1 MKKLIDLIQE
11 ELVKAFTAAEM
22 DPSYARVSVSNRP
35 DLCEYQCNGAMAAAK
50 AYHKAPIQLAEA
62 VVEKVT
68 DHSVIGEIEAVK
80 PGFINLKIN
89 PEFLADYLSKM
100 QNDEDLSV
108 EKAKNP
114 KTIIVD
120 YGGANVA
127 KPLHVGHLRSAI
139 IGESIK
145 RMGRF
150 MGHNM
155 IGDVHLGDWGLQ
167 MGLIITELQERH
179 PRNSIWP
186 VCRYSTRAGR
196 SCPTPTRRCGRLLF
210 LSTAAKRKK
219 PAVPCPA
226 WWTGSRMP
234 P

>member
-100 QNDEDLSV
+100 QITAEQTWQNRF
-108 EKAKNP
+108 
-114 KTIIVD
+114 T
-120 YGGANVA
+120 
-127 KPLHVGHLRSAI
+127 SAI
-139 IGESIK
+139 SVP
-145 RMGRF
+145 RSSARASSVW
-150 MGHNM
+150 
-155 IGDVHLGDWGLQ
+155 DASWG
-167 MGLIITELQERH
+167 T
-179 PRNSIWP
+179 
-186 VCRYSTRAGR
+186 T
-196 SCPTPTRRCGRLLF
+196 
-210 LSTAAKRKK
+210 
-219 PAVPCPA
+219 
-226 WWTGSRMP
+226 
-234 P
+234 

>member
-50 AYHKAPIQLAEA
+50 TYKKKPIDIANG
-62 VVEKVT
+62 VVEQLIDSEVFEEVT
-68 DHSVIGEIEAVK
+68 EIEAVK

-127 KPLHVGHLRSAI
+127 KPLHVGNLRSEI
-139 IGESIK
+139 IGESVM
-145 RMGRF
+145 R
-150 MGHNM
+150 
-155 IGDVHLGDWGLQ
+155 
-167 MGLIITELQERH
+167 ITR
-179 PRNSIWP
+179 
-186 VCRYSTRAGR
+186 
-196 SCPTPTRRCGRLLF
+196 
-210 LSTAAKRKK
+210 
-219 PAVPCPA
+219 
-226 WWTGSRMP
+226 
-234 P
+234 

>member
-100 QNDEDLSV
+100 QNDEESKKSENHHRRLRRS
-108 EKAKNP
+108 KRG
-114 KTIIVD
+114 KTASRRPSPFRD
-120 YGGANVA
+120 HRREHQAYGT
-127 KPLHVGHLRSAI
+127 LHGPQHDR
-139 IGESIK
+139 
-145 RMGRF
+145 
-150 MGHNM
+150 
-155 IGDVHLGDWGLQ
+155 
-167 MGLIITELQERH
+167 
-179 PRNSIWP
+179 
-186 VCRYSTRAGR
+186 
-196 SCPTPTRRCGRLLF
+196 
-210 LSTAAKRKK
+210 
-219 PAVPCPA
+219 
-226 WWTGSRMP
+226 
-234 P
+234 